1 MIAILDVPRRN
12 GFERIY
18 MILAHFIG
26 FRGHAF
32 GTGIL
37 LLLVVL
43 ACAFIIA
50 TWPEKKG

>member
-1 MIAILDVPRRN
+1 LDAARRN
-12 GFERIY
+12 GLERKVI
-18 MILAHFIG
+18 MILAHIFG

-37 LLLVVL
+37 LLVVVL
-43 ACAFIIA
+43 ALAVIIA